1 MSSGQICADTG
12 NVHWGRTRQ
21 TRQGPRRPVQGSLYP
36 CVPIFAKVR
45 LVTTVACTAGNR
57 QEDYRQREK
66 ETHYRRRKHWIVYR
80 VLDRPCLHFCM
91 ILTLTS
97 LGISIKRG
105 IRILRSTNWPAAKLQ
120 MVGVRILYVCK
131 RTTGVQRWVV
141 TLVPKT
147 RRIFVVGS
155 ENERVCEAM
164 GIGVWN
170 RLELIEICV
179 IPDGVGP
186 IHSLCV
192 IVQYI

>member
-1 MSSGQICADTG
+1 MRNCCLISLTTRTFSSCREYDHNSYWPVDHCNPPLLELCTRDVSSGQICADTG

-80 VLDRPCLHFCM
+80 VLDRPCLRFRM

-97 LGISIKRG
+97 LGVSIKRG
-105 IRILRSTNWPAAKLQ
+105 IRILRSTDWPAAKLQ
-120 MVGVRILYVCK
+120 MVGVRILYVRK
-131 RTTGVQRWVV
+131 RTT
-141 TLVPKT
+141 
-147 RRIFVVGS
+147 
-155 ENERVCEAM
+155 
-164 GIGVWN
+164 
-170 RLELIEICV
+170 
-179 IPDGVGP
+179 
-186 IHSLCV
+186 
-192 IVQYI
+192 